1 MKSLQ
6 GAALYSHKRKQ
17 ARDNEQRQNRELK
30 RRAFDKM
37 NKVYRENKAVTD
49 LDALGKRLQAYGAIV
64 RSSLTIALY
73 GAPIVVLTA
82 CVVRVVFWLL
92 F

>member
-6 GAALYSHKRKQ
+6 GAALYSHKRKL

-30 RRAFDKM
+30 RAAFDKM
-37 NKVYRENKAVTD
+37 NAVYKSQKAVT
-49 LDALGKRLQAYGAIV
+49 RLERFGQTMQAYTGIV

-73 GAPIVVLTA
+73 GAPIVVLTT
-82 CVVRVVFWLL
+82 CVVRVVFWIL